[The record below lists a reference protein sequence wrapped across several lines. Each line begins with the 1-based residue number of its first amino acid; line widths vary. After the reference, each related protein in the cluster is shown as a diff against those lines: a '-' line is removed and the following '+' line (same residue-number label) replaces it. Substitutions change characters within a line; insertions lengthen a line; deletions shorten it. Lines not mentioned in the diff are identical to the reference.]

1 VGLSVRITPVRRDF
15 DVMLKQGIGDKAQ
28 SAILAKFALE
38 KIEEAKAQNKQA
50 LGVVPPYKIYV
61 DGRQGAPLESV
72 KPNGT
77 IRVEFQLVTEAL
89 AWIFEQLQKHSP
101 VLTGRYANSHELFAD
116 GAQVDNPN
124 AAPPAEEYVFLNT
137 QPYARKIEGDLSR
150 EPSSKQAPEGV
161 YEAVATLAQQKFGKI
176 GKIRF
181 SYRTPIGGQI
191 AGGRVGD
198 RSTRRTPAIIVTLR

>member
-1 VGLSVRITPVRRDF
+1 VALSIRLTPIRRDL
-15 DVMLKQGIGDKAQ
+15 DVMFRQGIGDKAQ
-28 SAILAKFALE
+28 SAILATFALE

-72 KPNGT
+72 KPNGV
-77 IRVEFQLVTEAL
+77 IRVEFQLVTEAI
-89 AWIFEQLQKHSP
+89 AWIHQQLAMHSP

-116 GAQVDNPN
+116 GVQTDNPN
-124 AAPPAEEYVFLNT
+124 NAPPAEEYVFLNT

-161 YEAVATLAQQKFGKI
+161 YEAVATLAQQTFGRI

-191 AGGRVGD
+191 AGGKVGD
-198 RSTRRTPAIIVTLR
+198 RSKLRTPAIIVTLR

>member
-1 VGLSVRITPVRRDF
+1 VGLSVRITPVRRDL
-15 DVMLKQGIGDKAQ
+15 DVMFKQGIGDKAQ

-38 KIEEAKAQNKQA
+38 KIEEAKTQNKQA

-77 IRVEFQLVTEAL
+77 IRVEFQLVNEAL

-161 YEAVATLAQQKFGKI
+161 YEAVATLAQARFSRI

-191 AGGRVGD
+191 VGGRVGD

>member
-1 VGLSVRITPVRRDF
+1 MALSVRITPIRRDL
-15 DVMLKQGIGDKAQ
+15 DVMFKQGIGDKAQ
-28 SAILAKFALE
+28 SALLAAFALE

-50 LGVVPPYKIYV
+50 LGRVPPYKTYV
-61 DGRQGAPLESV
+61 DGREGAPLESV
-72 KPNGT
+72 KPNGV
-77 IRVEFQLVTEAL
+77 IRVEFQLVNEAI
-89 AWIFEQLQKHSP
+89 AWIYQQLQIHSP

-116 GAQVDNPN
+116 GVQVDNPN

-150 EPSSKQAPEGV
+150 EPSSRQAPEGV
-161 YEAVATLAQQKFGKI
+161 YEAVATLAQNKFSRL

-191 AGGRVGD
+191 AGGRIGD
-198 RSTRRTPAIIVTLR
+198 RSKRRTPAIIVTLR